1 MISKMTKYSFV
12 LLSEG
17 QETFLNEL
25 QELGVVDISRSS
37 KPVDERSSELL
48 EKTSRLKSIIAKL
61 SSVDFSKDGEAGK
74 IEKAAEGLDYSGLD
88 ADALAG
94 LASRTFS
101 EIGEIEAGIQASG
114 RELREREPWGDF
126 DKESVGRL
134 ADLGYVF
141 HYYKM
146 GTKSFEAL
154 DKSAYALQ
162 VINDD
167 GKNVYFV
174 VVSSADGGYSFP
186 AQECPAPAGSWK
198 ECEARIAGL
207 EEDLIRRKASLLK
220 LAAVS
225 GKLAAELE
233 RTGSELDRYLA
244 GATGEQAA
252 ENRITTFTGFAPVD
266 EDERLTA
273 AFDKMDVYYIK
284 EEALEEDNPPIKLK
298 NNGFSKLFECITG
311 MYGMPVYGEWDPTPI
326 LSIFFFLFFA
336 MCMGDAGYG
345 IILIIYGIL
354 QDRKIVNISMF
365 DGLGKLISVLGI
377 STTIVGFFLGTAF
390 GVNLTEVSWIPDAL
404 KSVMLTGD
412 IQVGGS
418 SYALQMVLAIL
429 IGVFHICLAMTVKA
443 VLYTRRFGFKEN
455 ISTWGWLVLI
465 LGGIITAVI
474 AMLGLIP
481 ESAVK
486 IIVIV
491 IGVVSALG
499 IYIFNKPGRNPL
511 INIGAGLW
519 DTYNMATGILGDVL
533 SYIRLYALGLA
544 GGMLGG
550 AFNNLGSMVLGTNP
564 TWEWLP
570 FVLILLFGHVLN
582 ILMSCLGAFVHPL
595 RLNFVEYFKNSGY
608 EGKGLKYNPL
618 KK

>member
-1 MISKMTKYSFV
+1 MISKMTKYSFI

-17 QETFLNEL
+17 QETFLERL
-25 QELGVVDISRSS
+25 QELGVVDITRSS
-37 KPVDERSSELL
+37 RPVDEKSSALL
-48 EKTSRLKSIIAKL
+48 EKAGRLRTLISKL
-61 SSVDFSKDGEAGK
+61 SAVDYSKEADAEK
-74 IEKAAEGLDYSGLD
+74 IRKAAADCSGLD
-88 ADALAG
+88 AEAVAELAAG
-94 LASRTFS
+94 TFS
-101 EIGEIEAGIQASG
+101 RIGEIEAEIQSTG
-114 RELREREPWGDF
+114 RELRERQPWGDF
-126 DKESVGRL
+126 DKESVARL
-134 ADLGYVF
+134 AELGYVF

-154 DKSAYALQ
+154 DKSKYALQ
-162 VINDD
+162 VINND
-167 GKNVYFV
+167 GKNVHFV
-174 VVSSADGGYSFP
+174 VVATADGEYDFP

-198 ECEARIAGL
+198 ECEAKLEGLNAELVRSKATLAGL
-207 EEDLIRRKASLLK
+207 
-220 LAAVS
+220 AAES

-233 RTGSELDRYLA
+233 KTGSELDRYLA

-252 ENRITTFTGFAPVD
+252 ENRIITFTGFAPVD
-266 EDERLTA
+266 DEERLCSEL
-273 AFDKMDVYYIK
+273 DKMDIYYVK
-284 EEALEEDNPPIKLK
+284 EEAVEEDNPPIKLK

-326 LSIFFFLFFA
+326 LSVFFFLFFA

-377 STTIVGFFLGTAF
+377 STTVVGFFLGTAF
-390 GVNLTEVSWIPDAL
+390 GVSLTEVSWIPDAL

-418 SYALQMVLAIL
+418 TYALQMVLALL

-443 VLYTRRFGFKEN
+443 VLYTRRFGFREN
-455 ISTWGWLVLI
+455 ISTWGWLILI
-465 LGGIITAVI
+465 LGGIITAVV
-474 AMLGLIP
+474 AMLGLVP

-499 IYIFNKPGRNPL
+499 IFIFNKPGRNPL

-570 FVLILLFGHVLN
+570 FVVILLFGHVLN

>member
-1 MISKMTKYSFV
+1 MTKYSFI

-17 QETFLNEL
+17 QETFLEKL
-25 QELGVVDISRSS
+25 QELGVVDITRSA
-37 KPVDERSSELL
+37 KPVDERSSALF
-48 EKTSRLKSIIAKL
+48 EKTGRLKSIIAKL
-61 SSVDFSKDGEAGK
+61 SSVDFSKDAEAGQIAK
-74 IEKAAEGLDYSGLD
+74 SAEGIDLTGLG
-88 ADALAG
+88 ADALAE
-94 LASRTFS
+94 LAAKTFS
-101 EIGEIEAGIQASG
+101 GISEIEAEIQAAG

-126 DKESVGRL
+126 DKEAIDRL
-134 ADLGYVF
+134 AGLGYVF

-162 VINDD
+162 VINED

-174 VVSSADGGYSFP
+174 VVASGDGDFAFP
-186 AQECPAPAGSWK
+186 AQECPAPAGSRK
-198 ECEARIAGL
+198 ETEAKI
-207 EEDLIRRKASLLK
+207 ASLDEALVRHKATLVK
-220 LAAVS
+220 LASEA
-225 GKLAAELE
+225 GRLDAELE
-233 RTGSELDRYLA
+233 NTGSELDRYLA

-252 ENRITTFTGFAPVD
+252 ENHITTFTGFAPAD
-266 EDERLTA
+266 EDERLRA

-284 EEALEEDNPPIKLK
+284 EDAAEEDNPPIKLK
-298 NNGFSKLFECITG
+298 NNRFSKLFECITG

-418 SYALQMVLAIL
+418 SYALQMVLSVL

-443 VLYTRRFGFKEN
+443 ILYTRRFGFKEN
-455 ISTWGWLVLI
+455 ISTWGWLILI
-465 LGGIITAVI
+465 LGGIITAVV
-474 AMLGLIP
+474 AMLGLVP

-491 IGVVSALG
+491 IGVISALG
-499 IYIFNKPGRNPL
+499 IFIFNKPGRNPL

-519 DTYNMATGILGDVL
+519 DTYNMGTGILGDVL
-533 SYIRLYALGLA
+533 SYIRLYALGLS

-564 TWEWLP
+564 TWEWLL
-570 FVLILLFGHVLN
+570 FVVILLFGHVLN

>member
-1 MISKMTKYSFV
+1 M
-12 LLSEG
+12 
-17 QETFLNEL
+17 
-25 QELGVVDISRSS
+25 DR
-37 KPVDERSSELL
+37 
-48 EKTSRLKSIIAKL
+48 
-61 SSVDFSKDGEAGK
+61 
-74 IEKAAEGLDYSGLD
+74 
-88 ADALAG
+88 LAG
-94 LASRTFS
+94 
-101 EIGEIEAGIQASG
+101 
-114 RELREREPWGDF
+114 
-126 DKESVGRL
+126 
-134 ADLGYVF
+134 LGYVF

-154 DKSAYALQ
+154 DKSSYALQ
-162 VINDD
+162 VINED
-167 GKNVYFV
+167 GKNVHFV
-174 VVSSADGGYSFP
+174 VVASADGEYDFP

-198 ECEARIAGL
+198 ECEAKLKDLDAELIRSKATLAGL
-207 EEDLIRRKASLLK
+207 
-220 LAAVS
+220 AAES
-225 GKLAAELE
+225 GKLTAELE
-233 RTGSELDRYLA
+233 KTGSELDRYLA

-252 ENRITTFTGFAPVD
+252 ENRIITFTGFAPVD
-266 EDERLTA
+266 DEERLCSEL
-273 AFDKMDVYYIK
+273 DKMDIYYVK
-284 EEALEEDNPPIKLK
+284 EEAVEEDNPPIKLK

-326 LSIFFFLFFA
+326 LSVFFFLFFA

-377 STTIVGFFLGTAF
+377 STTVVGFFLGTAF
-390 GVNLTEVSWIPDAL
+390 GVSLTEVSWIPDAL

-418 SYALQMVLAIL
+418 TYALQMVLALL
-429 IGVFHICLAMTVKA
+429 IGVFHICLAMTIKA
-443 VLYTRRFGFKEN
+443 VLYTRRFGFREN
-455 ISTWGWLVLI
+455 ISTWGWLILI
-465 LGGIITAVI
+465 LGGIITAVV
-474 AMLGLIP
+474 AMLGLVP

-499 IYIFNKPGRNPL
+499 IFIFNKPGRNPL

-570 FVLILLFGHVLN
+570 FAVILLFGHVLN